1 MDRPKSSYVFGNGK
15 LNFTVSIILICL
27 LMVFLLNKLTEIRNS
42 IEVQNVETEM
52 KYLRLGLAEMWLTR
66 NIAHKNTNISAF
78 ENTNPMLLIA
88 ERPENYIGELAHAPQ
103 DAKSVWFFDT
113 HSNQLVYV
121 FNNGK
126 KHYFRLVKSQFGS
139 KINRMPTGGLDLVQV
154 D

>member
-1 MDRPKSSYVFGNGK
+1 MDRPKSRYVFGNGK
-15 LNFTVSIILICL
+15 LNFTVSIILISFL
-27 LMVFLLNKLTEIRNS
+27 IIFLLNKLTEIRDS
-42 IEVQNVETEM
+42 VEVQNVETEV

-88 ERPENYIGELAHAPQ
+88 ERPEKYIGELAHTPQ
-103 DAKSVWFFDT
+103 DKKSVWFYDT

-126 KHYFRLVKSQFGS
+126 KQYYRLVKSQPGS